1 MAHTFF
7 ENNSNYHVE
16 QQFDRDQFVV
26 EIAFAPDDT
35 QLDLL
40 FDTDAD
46 YYPELVENLESGFWQ
61 HMICRVQALYDGKVM
76 GEAYLGS
83 VVAETPAKWLA
94 EDPTQVDDLVDSA
107 IEEARSEAVRMLEIL
122 KQDFLG
128 MKLFEDID
136 PKVVDN
142 ELN

>member
-1 MAHTFF
+1 MTHTFF
-7 ENNSNYHVE
+7 QKNSNFIVE
-16 QQFDRDQFVV
+16 EQFDKDQFII

-46 YYPELVENLESGFWQ
+46 YYPELIENLESGFWQ

-83 VVAETPAKWLA
+83 IVAESGAKWL
-94 EDPTQVDDLVDSA
+94 ETDKDYIDDLVEQA
-107 IEEARSEAVRMLEIL
+107 VNEARSEALRMLDIL
-122 KQDFLG
+122 KQDFLA
-128 MKLFEDID
+128 
-136 PKVVDN
+136 
-142 ELN
+142 